1 MLQNNLAR
9 LLIFAP
15 VLIYCAQLG
24 PDLDIVKKEEIR
36 RTLQFKNPNAAK
48 HVLVDNVS
56 GSIRVVGDNIRDV
69 QLVVHKTLRAASESK
84 LQEAREQVVLDIA
97 EEEDAVK
104 LYVDGPFRRSNGEVN
119 YRGWRYYGYE
129 VNWDFELRV
138 PREASLYLR
147 AINDGEIEVKNV
159 AGDFDIKNVNGG
171 VNLSEIAGAGSV
183 YALNGGVKVLFQQ
196 NPKAESYF
204 GSLNGDVE
212 IIFREGLAAEAGFKT
227 FNGEIYTDFEV
238 TYLANKSPTSKR
250 KHGRYIYKSDEFS
263 RVRIGSGGPQLTFD
277 AFNGDIRMLK
287 RE

>member
-9 LLIFAP
+9 LLVFAP

-36 RTLQFKNPNAAK
+36 RTLHFKNPSAVK

-56 GSIRVVGDNIRDV
+56 GSIRVVGENIREV
-69 QLVVHKTLRAASESK
+69 QLVVYKTLRATSESK

-104 LYVDGPFRRSNGEVN
+104 FYVDGPFRCANGEVN
-119 YRGWRYYGYE
+119 DRGWRYYGYE

-138 PREASLYLR
+138 PREAGLYLR
-147 AINDGEIEVKNV
+147 TINEGEIDVKNV
-159 AGDFDIKNVNGG
+159 AGDYDIENVNGG
-171 VNLSEIAGAGSV
+171 VSLLEIAGSGRV
-183 YALNGGVKVLFQQ
+183 YALNGEVKVLFRE
-196 NPKAESYF
+196 NPKSESYF

-238 TYLANKSPTSKR
+238 TYLASKPPVSKR
-250 KHGRYIYKSDEFS
+250 KHGRYVYKSDEFS
-263 RVRIGSGGPQLTFD
+263 RVRIGNGGPPLTFD

>member
-9 LLIFAP
+9 LLVFAP
-15 VLIYCAQLG
+15 ALIYCVQTG
-24 PDLDIVKKEEIR
+24 PDLEIVKKEEIR

-48 HVLVDNVS
+48 HVLVDNVA
-56 GSIRVVGDNIRDV
+56 GSIRVVGGNIREV
-69 QLVVHKTLRAASESK
+69 QLVIHKTLRATSESK
-84 LQEAREQVVLDIA
+84 LQEAREKVVLDVA

-119 YRGWRYYGYE
+119 FRGWHYYGYE
-129 VNWDFELRV
+129 VNWDFELHV

-147 AINDGEIEVKNV
+147 TINDGEIEVKNV
-159 AGDFDIKNVNGG
+159 SGDFDIKNVNGG
-171 VNLSEIAGAGSV
+171 VNLSEIAGSGSV
-183 YALNGGVKVLFQQ
+183 YALNGEVKVLFQQ
-196 NPKAESYF
+196 NPKSESYF

-238 TYLANKSPTSKR
+238 TYLANKSPVSKR
-250 KHGRYIYKSDEFS
+250 KHGRNVYKSDEFS
-263 RVRIGSGGPQLTFD
+263 RVRIGNGGPQLTFD